1 MEIMYEVDGGWL
13 VHTNRRQQDARA
25 LVDPPLHYLHIILPV
40 PYVDHWK
47 CLPKLQAASLQ
58 A

>member
-47 CLPKLQAASLQ
+47 C
-58 A
+58 